1 MPRGTA
7 SRSAYPNLNSSID
20 RNPGIAGTA
29 IVSAID
35 KSRASIMRAIAQLK
49 KDGLVEYRGSKKT
62 GGYYAIEE
70 GISEHSAAD
79 CGIMALFNENTA
91 L

>member
-1 MPRGTA
+1 M
-7 SRSAYPNLNSSID
+7 
-20 RNPGIAGTA
+20 
-29 IVSAID
+29 SAID
-35 KSRASIMRAIAQLK
+35 KSRASIMRAISQLK
-49 KDGLVEYRGSKKT
+49 KDGLIEYRGSKKT

-70 GISEHSAAD
+70 GISEQSAAD